1 MSKSSSSD
9 SLNKEPKRKEKMEK
23 KGSSDTINKLDK
35 KIPKGRESISRLSV
49 REPVREP
56 MSRLSIREP
65 ISIRPT
71 VAKAREPLKETR
83 ESTTKKETKRPV
95 AKKEPLKKGGLV
107 GKPKINLVEEYNKL
121 LNSKNQ
127 TDRDLRISLK
137 QIRLL
142 ILKHGIPSQLRAST
156 WKILLGIYKIDALE
170 YINLVNKGPSSFS
183 DKIENDTFRTFSTD
197 KSFTDQVSLAM
208 LTRIL
213 NACVWKLEEHKSR
226 FMNLSFTYVQ
236 ELDAFYTFSTFIQHT
251 CPLYVQPALEGVH
264 LGVKMFDKLLYEL
277 DLELFNHLSSTPSTI
292 YCFPWVMTF
301 GACWKPLTEVLKL
314 WDFYLAYGI
323 HLNILAIIVILLDQ
337 RKELLATKK
346 FKIQVDL
353 NAEQVIKGIMGI
365 VNKCPEDLYDLLC
378 RHTYDPSCFDSVE

>member
-1 MSKSSSSD
+1 MSKSSSTD
-9 SLNKEPKRKEKMEK
+9 SLNKEPKKKEM
-23 KGSSDTINKLDK
+23 KGSSEALNKPEK
-35 KIPKGRESISRLSV
+35 KPAKPRESLSRLSN
-49 REPVREP
+49 
-56 MSRLSIREP
+56 REP
-65 ISIRPT
+65 ISLRPHA
-71 VAKAREPLKETR
+71 AKAREPKEITR
-83 ESTTKKETKRPV
+83 EQTQTKRDSIKKREPI
-95 AKKEPLKKGGLV
+95 KKEPVKKGGLV
-107 GKPKINLVEEYNKL
+107 GKPKINLVEEYTKL

-142 ILKHGIPSQLRAST
+142 ILKHGIPTQLRASI

-170 YINLVNKGPSSFS
+170 YINLVNKGPSSYS

-226 FMNLSFTYVQ
+226 FMTLSFTYVQ
-236 ELDAFYTFSTFIQHT
+236 APFIYVMPELDAFYTFSTFIQHT

-277 DLELFNHLSSTPSTI
+277 DVELFNHLSSTPSTV

-323 HLNILAIIVILLDQ
+323 HLNILAIIVILQDQ
-337 RKELLATKK
+337 RKELLSTKK
-346 FKIQVDL
+346 FKIQVEL

-378 RHTYDPSCFDSVE
+378 RHTYDPSCFDSIE